1 MQMESRDLSVLLS
14 KWTQLGSAFLLFL
27 ISTAASWYEG
37 SQILD
42 NPWEWKYSAI
52 FSRMMNNGLVEQAND
67 ILPIDHVVYAAK
79 FLPLFPLL
87 MFFSG
92 IYIIVLLS
100 SILFKRNGMF
110 TVFITSLGLLLLCG
124 SSVIAN
130 SPTVGLKIF
139 HYCFL
144 LTGLAMLSYVVATK
158 FIKPHFT
165 KFNEIMLNGDEK

>member
-1 MQMESRDLSVLLS
+1 MQIESRDLSVLLS

-27 ISTAASWYEG
+27 ISTAAAWYEG

-42 NPWEWKYSAI
+42 NPWEWKYSAM
-52 FSRMMNNGLVEQAND
+52 FSRMMNGSVEQAND

-79 FLPLFPLL
+79 FLPLFPLM

-92 IYIIVLLS
+92 MYIIVLLS
-100 SILFKRNGMF
+100 SILFRRNGMF
-110 TVFITSLGLLLLCG
+110 TVLLTSLGLLLLCG

-130 SPTVGLKIF
+130 SPTVGLKSF

-144 LTGLAMLSYVVATK
+144 LLGLAMLSYVAATK

-165 KFNEIMLNGDEK
+165 KFNENMLNGDEK